1 MSWLPTQPVSKVRY
15 MLAAPL
21 SLTLGMS
28 DVVGLCVVRTL
39 ICVLL
44 QLAMQVIAADSQL
57 DGFTR

>member
-1 MSWLPTQPVSKVRY
+1 VSKVRY

-21 SLTLGMS
+21 SLMLGMS